1 MEAPI
6 FIGSVELTEPVGGS
20 EPPARP
26 DGATWTQ
33 VRLLV
38 RMQGIPVGYAFLP
51 PALLDAAAVARQ
63 IWAQLGAA
71 INARRADR
79 GLPALFELPV
89 SGIAPAAELVSQLT
103 EFPLVSVVLCTRDR
117 PAGAMV
123 TLRGLAALRYDPFEI
138 VVVDNAP
145 SSDATEAAVRAEF
158 GADPR
163 VRYVREPRPGLSVA
177 RNCGVAAAAGQIVAF
192 TDDDVRVDPYWL
204 DGIVRGFRQG
214 EEVACVTGL
223 IPTAEIDN
231 AAQLYFDQRATWGT
245 GCEGRLFD
253 LTAHRDASPLYPY
266 SAGIYG
272 TGANFALAA
281 TALKELGPFDEALGA
296 GSPCGGGEDLEMFVR
311 VILAGRTIAYEPSAI
326 VSHVHRADLAQLSRQ
341 MVAYGSGCTAAL
353 TAIVL
358 RHPRARLEL
367 ASRLVSGVLRIFAI
381 RDRVHGNASLPS
393 GLMRQEFRGMLLGPW
408 RYYRGRRALP
418 RDSQARRALPRD
430 SQARRALP
438 RDSQARR
445 GAGLPPAAGSES
457 ASYRAGRRRDS

>member
-6 FIGSVELTEPVGGS
+6 FIGSVELTEPVSGL
-20 EPPARP
+20 ETPARP
-26 DGATWTQ
+26 DGAAWTQ

-51 PALLDAAAVARQ
+51 LAATDAAAVARQ
-63 IWAQLGAA
+63 VWAQLGAA
-71 INARRADR
+71 VNARRADR
-79 GLPALFELPV
+79 GLAALTEL
-89 SGIAPAAELVSQLT
+89 SLAGIAPTTELVPELT

-158 GADPR
+158 GTDPR

-204 DGIVRGFRQG
+204 DGIVRGFQQGFRPG

-245 GCEGRLFD
+245 GCEGRLFN
-253 LTAHRDASPLYPY
+253 LTAHRDTSPLYPY

-272 TGANFALAA
+272 TGANFALTA

-311 VILAGRTIAYEPSAI
+311 VILAGHTIAYEPSAI
-326 VSHVHRADLAQLSRQ
+326 VSHVHRADLAQLSKQ

-353 TAIVL
+353 TAIAA

-367 ASRLVSGVLRIFAI
+367 AARLVSGVLRIFAI
-381 RDRVHGNASLPS
+381 RDRVHGNASLPA

-408 RYYRGRRALP
+408 LYYRGRRALP
-418 RDSQARRALPRD
+418 REGAE
-430 SQARRALP
+430 
-438 RDSQARR
+438 RR
-445 GAGLPPAAGSES
+445 GAGRPRE
-457 ASYRAGRRRDS
+457 GRRRDG

>member
-6 FIGSVELTEPVGGS
+6 LIGSVELTEPVGGL
-20 EPPARP
+20 ETPARP
-26 DGATWTQ
+26 DGAAYTQ

-51 PALLDAAAVARQ
+51 PAATDAAAVARQ
-63 IWAQLGAA
+63 VWAQLGAA
-71 INARRADR
+71 VNARRADR
-79 GLPALFELPV
+79 GLAALTELPV
-89 SGIAPAAELVSQLT
+89 QGIEPAAELVPDLT

-253 LTAHRDASPLYPY
+253 LTEHRDASPLYPY

-281 TALKELGPFDEALGA
+281 TTLKELGPFDEALGA

-326 VSHVHRADLAQLSRQ
+326 VSHVHRADLAQLSKQ

-367 ASRLVSGVLRIFAI
+367 AARLVSGVLRIFAI

-393 GLMRQEFRGMLLGPW
+393 GLIRQEFRGMLLGPW
-408 RYYRGRRALP
+408 LYYRGLRALP
-418 RDSQARRALPRD
+418 RAGQG
-430 SQARRALP
+430 
-438 RDSQARR
+438 RR
-445 GAGLPPAAGSES
+445 GAGLP
-457 ASYRAGRRRDS
+457 RAGRRDG

>member
-6 FIGSVELTEPVGGS
+6 FIGSIELTEPVGGL
-20 EPPARP
+20 ELPARP
-26 DGATWTQ
+26 DGATWSQ
-33 VRLLV
+33 VRMLV
-38 RMQGIPVGYAFLP
+38 RMQGHPVGYAFLRGQS
-51 PALLDAAAVARQ
+51 ADAACVASQ
-63 IWAQLGAA
+63 IWAQVGDAV
-71 INARRADR
+71 NARRAAQGLAALA
-79 GLPALFELPV
+79 GLPAE
-89 SGIAPAAELVSQLT
+89 GIEPGPRLVPDLT

-117 PAGAMV
+117 PAGALV

-192 TDDDVRVDPYWL
+192 TDDDVRVDPSWL
-204 DGIVRGFRQG
+204 DGIVRGFRQD

-231 AAQLYFDQRATWGT
+231 AAQLYFDQRASWGT

-253 LTAHRDASPLYPY
+253 LAAHRDASPLYPY

-326 VSHVHRADLAQLSRQ
+326 VSHVHRADLAQLSKQ
-341 MVAYGSGCTAAL
+341 MAAYGSGCTAAL

-367 ASRLVSGVLRIFAI
+367 AARLVSGALRIFAI
-381 RDRVHGNASLPS
+381 RDRVHGNASLPA

-408 RYYRGRRALP
+408 LYYRGRRALP
-418 RDSQARRALPRD
+418 RDEAAGGRRPAGSRAMRRASTPRAD
-430 SQARRALP
+430 R
-438 RDSQARR
+438 
-445 GAGLPPAAGSES
+445 
-457 ASYRAGRRRDS
+457 

>member
-6 FIGSVELTEPVGGS
+6 FIGSIELTEPVGGL
-20 EPPARP
+20 ELPARQ
-26 DGATWTQ
+26 DGATWSQ
-33 VRLLV
+33 VRMLV
-38 RMQGIPVGYAFLP
+38 RMQGHPVGYAFLRGQS
-51 PALLDAAAVARQ
+51 ADAACVASQ
-63 IWAQLGAA
+63 IWAQVGDAV
-71 INARRADR
+71 NARRAAQGLAALA
-79 GLPALFELPV
+79 GLPAE
-89 SGIAPAAELVSQLT
+89 GIEPGPRLVPDLT

-123 TLRGLAALRYDPFEI
+123 TLRGLTALRYDPFEI

-192 TDDDVRVDPYWL
+192 TDDDVRVDPCWL
-204 DGIVRGFRQG
+204 DGIVRGFRQD
-214 EEVACVTGL
+214 EELACVTGL

-231 AAQLYFDQRATWGT
+231 AAQLYFDQRASWGT

-253 LTAHRDASPLYPY
+253 LTTHRDASPLYPY

-326 VSHVHRADLAQLSRQ
+326 VSHVHRADLAQLSKQ

-353 TAIVL
+353 TAIAL

-367 ASRLVSGVLRIFAI
+367 AARLVSGALRIFAI
-381 RDRVHGNASLPS
+381 RDRVHGNASLPA

-408 RYYRGRRALP
+408 LYYRGRRALP
-418 RDSQARRALPRD
+418 RDEAPGARRPAGSR
-430 SQARRALP
+430 AMRRASTP
-438 RDSQARR
+438 RADR
-445 GAGLPPAAGSES
+445 
-457 ASYRAGRRRDS
+457 